1 MEFLSNNFITDF
13 FVIVMNFIYSL
24 INDYSLAIIILTF
37 LLRAIL
43 LPLDIRQK
51 RSSRLM
57 AQIGPE
63 LESLKKRYANNPQ
76 LLQKKTKELQN
87 KRGVKP
93 MAGCLPLLIQLP
105 IFFAF
110 FGAMRVLASEQT
122 VNIILNAAQFGPE
135 ATQLPSWLWIHNFWQ
150 PDSGL
155 AGVMPNAQEFAS
167 FVQTNAT
174 YLSPQ
179 TMSLLQNHGLI
190 SFADGVL
197 SINDSTYTALADSIV
212 KANNLVGFNNGWFV
226 LPVVSG
232 ALLFVQQ
239 KIMMKNQSPQMQQQ
253 GGGKMMLWFMP
264 IFSIYICVT
273 SNTAFTLYWIASSAY
288 SLILQI
294 VMEAV
299 FKKQDRKQAGVKV
312 IVEEANKS

>member
-1 MEFLSNNFITDF
+1 
-13 FVIVMNFIYSL
+13 
-24 INDYSLAIIILTF
+24 
-37 LLRAIL
+37 
-43 LPLDIRQK
+43 
-51 RSSRLM
+51 M

-122 VNIILNAAQFGPE
+122 VNIILNAAQFGPD
-135 ATQLPSWLWIHNFWQ
+135 ATQLPSWLWVHNFWQ

-155 AGVMPNAQEFAS
+155 AGVLPNAQEFAS

-197 SINDSTYTALADSIV
+197 SINDATYTALADSIV
-212 KANNLVGFNNGWFV
+212 KANNLVGYNNGWFV
-226 LPVVSG
+226 LPVISG

-239 KIMMKNQSPQMQQQ
+239 KIMMKNQPQMQQQ

-299 FKKQDRKQAGVKV
+299 FKKQERKQAGVKV

>member
-24 INDYSLAIIILTF
+24 IKDYSLAIIILTF
-37 LLRAIL
+37 LMRAIL

-51 RSSRLM
+51 KSSRLM

-135 ATQLPSWLWIHNFWQ
+135 TTHLPTWLWIHNFWQ

-197 SINDSTYTALADSIV
+197 SINDAAYTSLVDNII
-212 KANNLVGFNNGWFV
+212 KANNLVGYNNGWFV

-232 ALLFVQQ
+232 GLLFVQQ
-239 KIMMKNQSPQMQQQ
+239 KIMMKNQPQMQQQ

-288 SLILQI
+288 SLIQQLI
-294 VMEAV
+294 LEAV
-299 FKKQDRKQAGVKV
+299 FKKQERKKEGVKV
-312 IVEEANKS
+312 IVEEAKKS

>member
-24 INDYSLAIIILTF
+24 ISDYSLAIIILTF

-122 VNIILNAAQFGPE
+122 VNIILNAAQFGPD
-135 ATQLPSWLWIHNFWQ
+135 ATQLPSWLWVHNFWQ

-155 AGVMPNAQEFAS
+155 AGVLPNAQEFAS

-197 SINDSTYTALADSIV
+197 SINDATYTALADSIV
-212 KANNLVGFNNGWFV
+212 KANNLVGYNNGWFV
-226 LPVVSG
+226 LPVISG

-239 KIMMKNQSPQMQQQ
+239 MIMMKNQPQMQQQ

-299 FKKQDRKQAGVKV
+299 FKKQERKQAGVKV

>member
-24 INDYSLAIIILTF
+24 IKDYSLAIIILTF
-37 LLRAIL
+37 LMRAIL

-51 RSSRLM
+51 KSSRLM

-135 ATQLPSWLWIHNFWQ
+135 TTHLPTWLWIHNFWQ

-197 SINDSTYTALADSIV
+197 SINDAAYTSLVDNII
-212 KANNLVGFNNGWFV
+212 KANNLVGYNNGGFV

-232 ALLFVQQ
+232 GLLFVQQ
-239 KIMMKNQSPQMQQQ
+239 KIMMKNQPQMQQQ

-288 SLILQI
+288 SLIQQLI
-294 VMEAV
+294 LEAV
-299 FKKQDRKQAGVKV
+299 FKKQERKKEGVKV
-312 IVEEANKS
+312 IVEEAKKS